1 MATNHDHD
9 EYDLLK
15 NPAVDYDRSDLSARG
30 ILVFLAGLLVAGI
43 FVEVVLGGMFHF
55 LARSPFFAKGNPS
68 PMVIEQKAPP
78 LKAAGADFE
87 NAHNINPE
95 IFPQPRLQTN
105 DVRDMKDLLE
115 SEHEVLYPAQPFADQ
130 NGTVHLPINEAMKLV
145 VERGL
150 PVKPAGEVAAV
161 AAKAPATPTAKVA
174 PAAKEAP
181 AQ

>member
-68 PMVIEQKAPP
+68 PMAIKR
-78 LKAAGADFE
+78 
-87 NAHNINPE
+87 NPANRSS
-95 IFPQPRLQTN
+95 Q
-105 DVRDMKDLLE
+105 VRIVF
-115 SEHEVLYPAQPFADQ
+115 SSSI
-130 NGTVHLPINEAMKLV
+130 LPIIV
-145 VERGL
+145 VAL
-150 PVKPAGEVAAV
+150 A
-161 AAKAPATPTAKVA
+161 
-174 PAAKEAP
+174 
-181 AQ
+181 